1 MPEQDLVLENWNAA
15 VDAARDAV
23 KSAGI
28 NPPLAK
34 QHALRALAETA
45 ARAVFAKAKADVK
58 TVRATIAW
66 GTSPLDVKLEVIT
79 AGRQRY
85 PRDAEVPHSVSAVVA
100 GSVASVGMTRAGA
113 TSLYGGTM
121 GLGWEASLDPSPPEE
136 FHGDPRDSQ

>member
-1 MPEQDLVLENWNAA
+1 MPENDLVLENWNAA

-45 ARAVFAKAKADVK
+45 ARAVFAGAKADVK

-66 GTSPLDVKLEVIT
+66 GKSPLDVQLEVIT
-79 AGRQRY
+79 TGRQRY
-85 PRDAEVPHSVSAVVA
+85 PRDAASAVKPEPPLTE
-100 GSVASVGMTRAGA
+100 GFRPSEVASHIPAPPRVVSHDMP
-113 TSLYGGTM
+113 
-121 GLGWEASLDPSPPEE
+121 GLRLDPDLP
-136 FHGDPRDSQ
+136 